1 MITLR
6 DSGLGRK
13 LQGQRLNLTAKRS
26 FRKRTVIRTS
36 YWLIDHFSCGARAT
50 YCTRNLVTQCLT
62 DILKRSLNTFNNQ
75 PIGSFN
81 VYYNPCFLTG
91 RAD

>member
-6 DSGLGRK
+6 DSGLG
-13 LQGQRLNLTAKRS
+13 
-26 FRKRTVIRTS
+26 
-36 YWLIDHFSCGARAT
+36 H
-50 YCTRNLVTQCLT
+50 NLVTQCLT

-91 RAD
+91 PAD